1 MVSKRFIHV
10 DQFNSDAV
18 QFAGAAA
25 CGDAAENTNTSVDYT
40 CPFDLCIT
48 GAVLLVKDGK
58 FGDKCCLQVVHPT
71 YGVINEF
78 ATDWAIASDT
88 QKQFELALNY
98 PANLPTGLKLRLL
111 YKATSEA
118 GTRKVAVNY
127 LNHKVLQQE
136 A

>member
-1 MVSKRFIHV
+1 MVSKRFIHI

-18 QFAGAAA
+18 QFAGASAT
-25 CGDAAENTNTSVDYT
+25 GDAAENTNTNVDYT

-71 YGVINEF
+71 AGVVNEF